1 MSRLFDL
8 IIFDWDGTLSDSAG
22 GIVDAMQAAIADLGL
37 PERDDHEIS
46 TLIGLG
52 VWEAMAILFPDH
64 PRDELEP
71 KLLDYRA
78 RRGPGRFEQ
87 ASLFPQVRE
96 TLQVFA
102 DDGLTLAVAT
112 GKGRQGLE
120 VSLDATGLRSYFKA
134 TRTVDEAPSKPAPD
148 MLEELLWETDTP
160 PGRALMVYPGTD
172 PVYDDQLDDDPSG
185 KSVDGVLGSWAEF
198 HKATDTVAFNGQYT
212 ATVEVRLDGE
222 PDPGTPTQ
230 STAGVPMT
238 LGLQGRRTDVGL
250 WVDFGEATYYS
261 LAGSLNVLRDG
272 TITGTAPP
280 EWDTWNTHS
289 ATEYRVEIK
298 AGGDT
303 TYRRIT
309 DFIQVE
315 YTYLDTPGSGAESNP
330 ALPSGQKITYLV
342 FPRG

>member
-1 MSRLFDL
+1 MSRPFDL

-160 PGRALMVYPGTD
+160 PERALMVGD
-172 PVYDDQLDDDPSG
+172 SEYDLAMARNAQVA
-185 KSVDGVLGSWAEF
+185 SVGVLC
-198 HKATDTVAFNGQYT
+198 
-212 ATVEVRLDGE
+212 
-222 PDPGTPTQ
+222 
-230 STAGVPMT
+230 GVHDAQTLRRCNP
-238 LGLQGRRTDVGL
+238 LGLIAHVAELPMWLAAQSRRR
-250 WVDFGEATYYS
+250 A
-261 LAGSLNVLRDG
+261 
-272 TITGTAPP
+272 
-280 EWDTWNTHS
+280 
-289 ATEYRVEIK
+289 
-298 AGGDT
+298 
-303 TYRRIT
+303 
-309 DFIQVE
+309 
-315 YTYLDTPGSGAESNP
+315 
-330 ALPSGQKITYLV
+330 
-342 FPRG
+342 